1 MNVKVSISEW
11 LTFLHY
17 DYLYPFCRSKGLRLC
32 WAGDLCSFYR
42 SKMLRLRWA
51 GDLCS
56 FCRSKRRGSIET
68 FISIHLTGSRGWG
81 SVKTFIPIHPIHLTV
96 LRGTGA
102 SKHLF
107 LFISQFWGAQGA
119 SKHWS
124 SQFWEAQGASK
135 HLFLFS
141 SLILGH
147 VALLYEA
154 WFHVYWKTI
163 TDYLIGQ
170 IGIDCQYLISNRSNH
185 VYQSTLQWN
194 YCV

>member
-1 MNVKVSISEW
+1 MII
-11 LTFLHY
+11 FIH
-17 DYLYPFCRSKGLRLC
+17 F
-32 WAGDLCSFYR
+32 AGP
-42 SKMLRLRWA
+42 
-51 GDLCS
+51 
-56 FCRSKRRGSIET
+56 
-68 FISIHLTGSRGWG
+68 RGWG
-81 SVKTFIPIHPIHLTV
+81 RIGPMILARFAGPRG
-96 LRGTGA
+96 LRWHQNLSSYSSHRFEMLEVA
-102 SKHLF
+102 SKPLFLVISQVWGAGVASKPLF

-170 IGIDCQYLISNRSNH
+170 IGIDCPYLISNRSNH